1 MVADEVNDI
10 VADIARVDISLNTA
24 KRIEHRCAALV
35 YVAIALCHIVNLV
48 LGKTVLAHDY
58 SVDTLSLIHI

>member
-48 LGKTVLAHDY
+48 LGKTVLGA
-58 SVDTLSLIHI
+58 